1 MVHTSKP
8 GALFAVRVQRT
19 DDSDRGHNPETADQG
34 NQKKDAVAETQKVVS
49 IHDTI
54 CCSSNMPSS
63 WISNFLAI
71 LHELE
76 LVM

>member
-34 NQKKDAVAETQKVVS
+34 SQKKDAVAETQKIVC
-49 IHDTI
+49 IHDTTHQ
-54 CCSSNMPSS
+54 MS
-63 WISNFLAI
+63 WQQHAFILDQQLFSDLA
-71 LHELE
+71 
-76 LVM
+76 